1 MTGVGVCSDGV
12 SAPLDVQLTRQSA
25 TVLEVTWQAPAA
37 NHPIAGYRVY
47 YHVSSSSAAPADL
60 TDGRWEVK
68 DVDGRLKVTELT
80 GLKPHSQY
88 TVRVRARG
96 VDGRLGNFSEA
107 AVLEDSTRNTGWL
120 MRAVVIFCVC
130 YFKNGSLLAL
140 ELISYRYS
148 FCCCSSSCWD
158 DAVRKSLRL
167 RRFKSVRD
175 EIWQECS
182 SSIMNIRHTFKM
194 AVMTSFHAEK

>member
-1 MTGVGVCSDGV
+1 MTGISVCSDGV
-12 SAPLDVQLTRQSA
+12 SAPVDVQLKRQSA

-37 NHPIAGYRVY
+37 HHPITGYRVY

-80 GLKPHSQY
+80 GLKPHGHY

-107 AVLEDSTRNTGWL
+107 AVLEESNRNAG
-120 MRAVVIFCVC
+120 
-130 YFKNGSLLAL
+130 
-140 ELISYRYS
+140 
-148 FCCCSSSCWD
+148 
-158 DAVRKSLRL
+158 
-167 RRFKSVRD
+167 
-175 EIWQECS
+175 
-182 SSIMNIRHTFKM
+182 
-194 AVMTSFHAEK
+194 